1 MNERVFLVC
10 CALSC
15 AVASMG
21 VAGCGSSDSVG
32 GDAGD
37 GGAGGE
43 GGAGGVGGGG
53 EGGAGGE
60 GGEGGFGGDPGP
72 VFTSANDQVEAGLA
86 YQLELCQCQ
95 GPGEP
100 IAESACLA
108 LARDL
113 PYSDRQN
120 ECLDDVVLN
129 AEFGVTLENRFQCFV
144 DIDLVA
150 ADCLF
155 EVDECAEGA
164 IMECVDARTAART
177 PEPGCP
183 DPHATITPLLTECTR
198 TLAEDGV
205 DAFLDWQSARCDC
218 QAGCVQPDRGP
229 DVVACMVDVLQDEVD
244 ALGPAGAAEPR
255 CITRFWRQFAVCFGN
270 EVSCEGAVTACADL
284 PPPDPACA
292 ISGTILLDLDLEG
305 CLPL

>member
-1 MNERVFLVC
+1 MIERVFLVC

-15 AVASMG
+15 AVAPMG
-21 VAGCGSSDSVG
+21 VAGCGSSDSAG

-43 GGAGGVGGGG
+43 GGAAGD
-53 EGGAGGE
+53 GGAGGE
-60 GGEGGFGGDPGP
+60 GGAAGVGGEGGVGGDPAP

-120 ECLDDVVLN
+120 ECFDELVLE
-129 AEFGVTLENRFQCFV
+129 AEFGATLENRFECFV
-144 DIDLVA
+144 DIDLMAV
-150 ADCLF
+150 DCLL
-155 EVDECAEGA
+155 EVNECAEGA
-164 IMECVDARTAART
+164 IMGCVDARNAART
-177 PEPGCP
+177 PPPGCP
-183 DPHATITPLLTECTR
+183 TPHETIIPLLSECTR
-198 TLAEDGV
+198 TLTEDGV
-205 DAFLDWQSARCDC
+205 DAFLDSRSARCDC
-218 QAGCVQPDRGP
+218 LAGCVQPDRGP
-229 DVVACMVDVLQDEVD
+229 DVVTCMVDVLQEEVD
-244 ALGPAGAAEPR
+244 ALGPTGAAELR
-255 CITRFWRQFAVCFGN
+255 CITKFWRQFAVCFGN
-270 EVSCEGAVTACADL
+270 ELSCEGAETACADI

-292 ISGTILLDLDLEG
+292 ISGTILEG